1 MNKSKLINTI
11 QEIKFFFFKKTIFR
25 IFSFAKF
32 IASLLLLSERR
43 EKKNKRKYKERFFK
57 LKRNFK
63 FPLPLPLGFLLSKI
77 QSSLLLQSISITR
90 TCIFEIHTLKKN
102 RRFLFDLK
110 VISSV
115 SCLYRF
121 EVSVLFFSFVQIW
134 NSDFCFSI

>member
-11 QEIKFFFFKKTIFR
+11 QEIKFFFLKKTIFR

-63 FPLPLPLGFLLSKI
+63 FPLPLPLPLGFLLSKI
-77 QSSLLLQSISITR
+77 QSSLLL
-90 TCIFEIHTLKKN
+90 
-102 RRFLFDLK
+102 
-110 VISSV
+110 
-115 SCLYRF
+115 
-121 EVSVLFFSFVQIW
+121 
-134 NSDFCFSI
+134 